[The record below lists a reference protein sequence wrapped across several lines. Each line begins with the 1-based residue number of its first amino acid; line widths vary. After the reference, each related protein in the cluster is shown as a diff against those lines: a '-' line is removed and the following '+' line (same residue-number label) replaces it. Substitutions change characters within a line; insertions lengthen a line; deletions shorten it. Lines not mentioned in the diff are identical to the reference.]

1 MKTLKILSLLVL
13 MALPAFSQQ
22 PSAKEIVKKAYD
34 LTQGQTSNSEMMM
47 TIVRPTW
54 KRTIGFKSWSK
65 GGDYSLA
72 LITEPAKEKGQTFL
86 KRRTEMW
93 NWSPSIQKMIKLPP
107 SMMSQGWMGSDFTN
121 DDLLKAASIVNDYDH
136 TLLGTE
142 MCNGAECYKIKLI
155 PKPNAAIVWGSL
167 IKWISKKGYIQMK
180 TEFYDED
187 NLLVKTES
195 ASEIKRMGDRE
206 IPTHFEII
214 PADKPGNKT
223 LVDIKKT
230 VFNQPIEDGFF
241 SQQQM
246 KTIR

>member
-1 MKTLKILSLLVL
+1 MLMLTTLPV
-13 MALPAFSQQ
+13 FSQQ

-34 LTQGQTSNSEMMM
+34 LTQGQTSNSEMAM
-47 TIVRPTW
+47 TILRPTW

-65 GGDYSLA
+65 GGNYSLA
-72 LITEPAKEKGQTFL
+72 LIIEPAKEKGQAFL
-86 KRRTEMW
+86 KRKNEMW

-142 MCNGAECYKIKLI
+142 MCNAVECYKIKLI
-155 PKPNAAIVWGSL
+155 PKVNAAIVWGSL

-187 NLLVKTES
+187 NQLVKTES
-195 ASEIKRMGDRE
+195 ASEIKRMGDRD

-230 VFNQPIEDGFF
+230 VFNQPIEDSFF